1 MIKNKGEI
9 SLNGFTSKTTAWL
22 ALLVGV
28 TGLLALITLL
38 LFFAGLFQNI
48 PSLASMGR
56 LNDTTNIFV
65 SFLGAILAS
74 TLHPTLR
81 RFLPRLSL
89 ILLIGIW
96 AGAIAVTFG
105 SWLIQ
110 TGRGDVELSSYY
122 FFFGNGLI
130 GVWLWVLN
138 RIARQQAIWPRNL
151 SRLGLIAS
159 VFMAVGLLGLYGILL
174 GLDGNDYSPLI
185 MVTGISFLG
194 IGIFYPIW
202 SLWAGLWI
210 LSKQNKKVMAL

>member
-1 MIKNKGEI
+1 MNR
-9 SLNGFTSKTTAWL
+9 FTSKITGWL
-22 ALLVGV
+22 ALLVGIA
-28 TGLLALITLL
+28 GLLALITLL
-38 LFFAGLFQNI
+38 LFFIGLFQNI
-48 PSLASMGR
+48 RSLASMGN
-56 LNDTTNIFV
+56 LNDTTNIFA

-81 RFLPRLSL
+81 KLLPRLSL

-96 AGAIAVTFG
+96 VGAIAVTFG

-130 GVWLWVLN
+130 GIWLWVLN
-138 RIARQQAIWPRNL
+138 GMARQKAIWPRNL
-151 SRLGLIAS
+151 SQLGLIAS
-159 VFMAVGLLGLYGILL
+159 VFMAFGLLGLYGILL

-202 SLWAGLWI
+202 SLWLGLWI
-210 LSKQNKKVMAL
+210 LSKQNKKVTAV

>member
-1 MIKNKGEI
+1 M
-9 SLNGFTSKTTAWL
+9 NGFTSKMTGWL
-22 ALLVGV
+22 ALLVGIA
-28 TGLLALITLL
+28 GLLALITLL
-38 LFFAGLFQNI
+38 LFFIGLFQNI
-48 PSLASMGR
+48 RSLASMGN
-56 LNDTTNIFV
+56 LNDTTNIFA

-81 RFLPRLSL
+81 KLLPRLSL

-96 AGAIAVTFG
+96 VGAIAVTFG

-130 GVWLWVLN
+130 GIWLWVLN
-138 RIARQQAIWPRNL
+138 GMARQKAIWPRNL
-151 SRLGLIAS
+151 SQLGLIAS
-159 VFMAVGLLGLYGILL
+159 VFMAFGLLGLYGILL

-202 SLWAGLWI
+202 SLWLGLWI
-210 LSKQNKKVMAL
+210 LSKQNKKVTAV